1 MIQNVNTFKDIE
13 MIVNNAIQID
23 GLDVDVLKQMIIDSS
38 LERKFVMADINDGQ
52 MKAFMFATVEN
63 LDGQD
68 VCFIQACH
76 SVKDGSVQ
84 VMLDKCIAWAN
95 EQGLKRIVFL
105 TKRNPEAWER
115 KYKFNEI
122 YHVMAREI

>member
-1 MIQNVNTFKDIE
+1 MIKSVNDSKTIE
-13 MIVNNAIQID
+13 MIIVNAVKIAGID
-23 GLDVDVLKQMIIDSS
+23 VEVLRKMILDS
-38 LERKFVMADINDGQ
+38 LQERKFIIADINDGQ

-84 VMLDKCIAWAN
+84 VMLDKCIGWSKN
-95 EQGLKRIVFL
+95 LGLEKIVFM
-105 TKRNPEAWER
+105 TKRNPRAWER

-122 YHVMAREI
+122 YHVMARKI